1 MRKMKMETQ
10 YLKSIETEQ
19 NFIRRSTQKIIKQT
33 KRKCNVL
40 NKGRKWQ
47 IICLV
52 WVSIQNT

>member
-40 NKGRKWQ
+40 NKGRKLQ